1 MKLACGRFRVDG
13 RGAERRSKTWAR
25 CGGSSRRRVDGVG
38 SGISARKQPKQP
50 GPQRGPGTRSAGS
63 ASLSGLA
70 GCQQA
75 TV

>member
-13 RGAERRSKTWAR
+13 RGAERRSKTWGKWWGVR
-25 CGGSSRRRVDGVG
+25 PPSIDGVG
-38 SGISARKQPKQP
+38 READPANPPKQA
-50 GPQRGPGTRSAGS
+50 GLHVGPGSRSAGS
-63 ASLSGLA
+63 AALGGLA